1 MPVCT
6 TTRSYR
12 TRWALAAVAGA
23 LLVGFGGSLLLG
35 GSPAA
40 AEPSP
45 GPNAQGK
52 TLTRQQLVDRITKS
66 SQQLEVV
73 VERYNQLRDDL
84 RTTVDQVGIIK
95 RQLGP
100 LQKQVEQH
108 RAKVGVIAT
117 AAYTTAGSVPF
128 NALLH
133 AETTREVIDQLMVFQ
148 LLADDQRQQIAA
160 LNQLRQ
166 RYEAAQS
173 TLKALVEQGR
183 AQQKQ
188 LRSDR
193 AKIESDL
200 AQLQRWR
207 DHAYGPGG
215 RAPTIVNARK
225 GWVKPELSGAP
236 AKILDFALDQLGKT
250 YRWAADGPDAYDCSG
265 LVLAAYKLVGKALPH
280 NSVRQYDAVKK
291 IKRAQLQPG
300 DLIFYYRDLHHVGI
314 YIGDGRMIHAPTF
327 GERVRID
334 MVDELP
340 VRGYGRVE
348 SAASSRLVH
357 RQVNVVEML
366 R

>member
-1 MPVCT
+1 VIT
-6 TTRSYR
+6 
-12 TRWALAAVAGA
+12 AVAGA
-23 LLVGFGGSLLLG
+23 LLLGFGGL
-35 GSPAA
+35 PAA

-52 TLTRQQLVDRITKS
+52 TLTRQQLVQRISKS

-73 VERYNQLRDDL
+73 VERYNQLREDL
-84 RTTVDQVGIIK
+84 RTTVNQVGVIK

-100 LQKQVEQH
+100 LQKQVDQH

-117 AAYTTAGSVPF
+117 AAYTTAGSVPL

-133 AETTREVIDQLMVFQ
+133 AETTREVIDQLMVLQ
-148 LLADDQRQQIAA
+148 ILADDQQQQIAN
-160 LNQLRQ
+160 LNHLRQ
-166 RYEAAQS
+166 QYEAAQS

-188 LRSDR
+188 LSSDR

-207 DHAYGPGG
+207 NHAYGPGG
-215 RAPTIVNARK
+215 QAPTTANARK

-291 IKRAQLQPG
+291 IKRDQLQPG

-314 YIGDGRMIHAPTF
+314 YIGGGRMIHAPTF
-327 GERVRID
+327 GEKVRID

-348 SAASSRLVH
+348 SASTSTGARG
-357 RQVNVVEML
+357 
-366 R
+366 